1 MSTQYTSSLGESL
14 AFTGFALF
22 VGTQGNSP
30 ENFTPI
36 VNLQDFN
43 IPLTEVVTD
52 TTNAG
57 DQWVRRTP
65 TVQDMG
71 KITFKVF
78 WQPEDPSMANNGGS
92 STVAPGLMY
101 LFVNRIKADWQ
112 AKYPNGTVFAFP
124 AYVTDMAIAGKVKDN
139 FMLSVTLSNSGAP
152 SLA

>member
-1 MSTQYTSSLGESL
+1 MAIQYTSSLGESL

-36 VNLQDFN
+36 VNLSDFS
-43 IPLTEVVTD
+43 IPFSEVVTD

-71 KITFKVF
+71 KITFKCF
-78 WQPEDPSMANNGGS
+78 WQPEDPSMNNSAGG

-112 AKYPNGTVFAFP
+112 AKFPNGTVFAFP
-124 AYVTDMAIAGKVKDN
+124 AYVTDMMITGKVKDN
-139 FMLSVTLSNSGAP
+139 FILSVTLSNSGAP
-152 SLA
+152 SVG